1 MYVAMYVHMYAHNY
15 VCTTLQD
22 TRQAVIAYR
31 KVGTTAALR
40 KAFIIQKEYDIDGA
54 ISTCL
59 MDGTG
64 RLLPVALE
72 TAINADPSKSE
83 SFISDIALKT
93 ANYYIQDNKPGLALE
108 AANSIAVN
116 ERINFYRANNFITE
130 YINLLQSTRRLKE
143 LYHFLKGCNKIEEG
157 VNIAKKF
164 NDTDN
169 HIIFVLM
176 TIKFK
181 LSQNDNYTK
190 EAQQVDAKQ
199 LLNLLSEK
207 ACSHLQQQ
215 LLYYIA
221 LLEGRKDW
229 YNIYKSLN
237 DRYFKIKAFDSYVR
251 MFENDLNVSAIFK
264 NLRQLLHLHNAKLDE
279 TMIKVFDVSQK
290 EEKYYISPLMLQD
303 LCDSNITEYKKDRD
317 GMFVL
322 NKSQLKRLF
331 SSHTKSFAINW
342 LNIIDEVLGYD
353 EEQQYAKFSGH
364 VKVHDII
371 NVMYYY
377 TDAIEHKYY
386 YDEFKI
392 KCPAR
397 INSNISRKLVNLL
410 NFSWICYIPFTH
422 NSVKALI
429 ENRAVHSAFVKLGI
443 RNSTAFTK
451 KWVFRQYG
459 SQTIINFIKFAEE
472 TVNAYVSVIKRLN
485 VRMIDL
491 SPVISELEIITIG
504 LLGIF
509 SEVDREHKIV
519 IPQSY
524 EIATGFFNA
533 INFYHLFSLLSDSEK
548 EYGKILQLFH
558 TIIKFLLGNADFNS
572 MLSMA
577 FVLKYPEGCPL
588 KQYQFERY
596 FVLALVLLGNLA
608 PHLPNDVKVLF
619 QQNFRFLETLKV
631 KHQKDDIKQM
641 LEEAVNAST
650 TNEIIM
656 IICKIQRVHFRSM
669 ITFDFNNNCFKIVPP
684 ENFQSLPL
692 FSKNDDD
699 AKDLEKQRIKVED
712 AIN

>member
-1 MYVAMYVHMYAHNY
+1 MYAHNY
-15 VCTTLQD
+15 VLLLQD
-22 TRQAVIAYR
+22 TDQAVIAYR
-31 KVGTTAALR
+31 KAGTTAALR

-72 TAINADPSKSE
+72 TALKADPPKSE
-83 SFISDIALKT
+83 FFISDIALKT
-93 ANYYIQDNKPGLALE
+93 ANYYIQDNKPGFALQT
-108 AANSIAVN
+108 ADFIAVN
-116 ERINFYRANNFITE
+116 KRIDFYKTNNFITE
-130 YINLLQSTRRLKE
+130 YIDLLQRTRRLKE
-143 LYHFLKGCNKIEEG
+143 LYHFLKGCNKFQEG
-157 VNIAKKF
+157 ANIAKKF
-164 NDTDN
+164 NDADN
-169 HIIFVLM
+169 HIIFVIM
-176 TIKFK
+176 TIKSK
-181 LSQNDNYTK
+181 LSQNANYTK

-199 LLNLLSEK
+199 LKLLSK
-207 ACSHLQQQ
+207 NACSHHLQQQ

-237 DRYFKIKAFDSYVR
+237 DRYFTIKAFDSYVCV
-251 MFENDLNVSAIFK
+251 FENDLSNLDVSAIFK
-264 NLRQLLHLHNAKLDE
+264 NLCQLLYLHNAKLDE
-279 TMIKVFDVSQK
+279 SMIKGFDVLRG
-290 EEKYYISPLMLQD
+290 EGKYYISSLMLQE
-303 LCDSNITEYKKDRD
+303 LCDSDIITEYKKDCD

-322 NKSQLKRLF
+322 NKSQLTRLF

-342 LNIIDEVLGYD
+342 LKIIDKVLGYD
-353 EEQQYAKFSGH
+353 EEQQYAKFSGY

-386 YDEFKI
+386 YDKFKI
-392 KCPAR
+392 KCPEKT
-397 INSNISRKLVNLL
+397 NSDISKKLVILL

-429 ENRAVHSAFVKLGI
+429 ENRAVNSAFVKLGI

-472 TVNAYVSVIKRLN
+472 TVNAYVSVFKRLN

-558 TIIKFLLGNADFNS
+558 TIIKFLLGNADFNC

-619 QQNFRFLETLKV
+619 LQNFRFLETLKV

-699 AKDLEKQRIKVED
+699 AKDLEKPQRIKVED